1 MDGWVG
7 SIRNRRRSRDAPG
20 GGERLQLPPAR
31 ALQHARDA
39 PSVHVHVRPSSP
51 LPLFPSHSISCLRLY
66 PDCSLSTNE
75 YRNLITGLKYPYVA
89 AGLGAVWACGRVLFT
104 LGYATGD
111 PEKRISRSGAVY
123 TFALLGQFL
132 PLFLNTQRRNG

>member
-1 MDGWVG
+1 MDGRTAYATAAEAATRPEANVF
-7 SIRNRRRSRDAPG
+7 NC
-20 GGERLQLPPAR
+20 LQRAHSNTLETLP
-31 ALQHARDA
+31 QFMFM
-39 PSVHVHVRPSSP
+39 SVLLS
-51 LPLFPSHSISCLRLY
+51 LLFPSHSISCLRLY